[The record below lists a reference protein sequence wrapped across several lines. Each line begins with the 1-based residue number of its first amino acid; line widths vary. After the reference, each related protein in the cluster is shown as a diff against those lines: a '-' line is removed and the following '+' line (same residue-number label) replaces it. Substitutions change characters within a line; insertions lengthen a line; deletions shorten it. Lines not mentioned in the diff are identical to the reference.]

1 MVRLTALICW
11 IVFLA
16 GCTVSGGGTIPSAAR
31 KDPKKLYEHGE
42 RRLKK
47 DYPEDARMVFQRLR
61 TLFPLS
67 QYALMAELKIA
78 ETHRKEGNFIT
89 AATAYRDFEK
99 DHPTHEAVTSGLT
112 TWWIGYCNFR
122 LGPGDFFLFPPAE
135 QRDLMHTRAAYM
147 IFQMFMS
154 RYPDSPHLERVKKYY
169 ARSREMLVKHE
180 FYAANFYAKKKKIK
194 GVRNRMEFILTE
206 FPDSPRVP
214 EAAVI
219 LSRAYVKLGEPQ
231 KAVDL
236 CNKII
241 VHYPKRPQAAEAAR
255 ILAEAT
261 RKLSARTK
269 APERGPQ

>member
-1 MVRLTALICW
+1 MVRFTALCW
-11 IVFLA
+11 VIFLA
-16 GCTVSGGGTIPSAAR
+16 GCTVSGGGTIPSRAL
-31 KDPKKLYEHGE
+31 KDPRLLYEFGE

-47 DYPEDARMVFQRLR
+47 DYPEDARTVFQKVRSLY
-61 TLFPLS
+61 PLS
-67 QYALMAELKIA
+67 QYALMAELAIA
-78 ETHRKEGNFIT
+78 DTHRKEGNFIT

-122 LGPGDFFLFPPAE
+122 LGPGDFILFPPAE

-147 IFQMFMS
+147 IFQMFLA
-154 RYPDSPHLERVKKYY
+154 RYPNSPHLDRVKKYY

-180 FYAANFYAKKKKIK
+180 FYAANFYAKKKKTK
-194 GVRNRMEFILTE
+194 GVRARMEFILTE

-219 LSRAYVKLGEPQ
+219 LSRAYIKLGESQ

-236 CNKII
+236 CQKII

-255 ILAEAT
+255 ILAQARQKLASGKEAP
-261 RKLSARTK
+261 R
-269 APERGPQ
+269 